1 MSIINHGRIFGFTKC
16 RRFDFAHWILSF
28 VHPSVVFSLWN
39 RFIRLTNYRK
49 PKIVVSFMPW
59 QIGRRHLHIF
69 RFEPLF
75 DWLFIFIIISEIFNF
90 ESANKWIEKTSFD
103 LISILM
109 LFSAWQNAF
118 QCSEFRNLLS
128 MEIFLDCF
136 YVLYSMDNR
145 MVLRPYESR
154 H

>member
-1 MSIINHGRIFGFTKC
+1 MVEFSVLQNAGFL
-16 RRFDFAHWILSF
+16 ILHTEYSHS
-28 VHPSVVFSLWN
+28 VHPPVVFSLWN

-49 PKIVVSFMPW
+49 PKIVVSFMAW
-59 QIGRRHLHIF
+59 QIGRRRLHIF

-75 DWLFIFIIISEIFNF
+75 DWLFIFIIISDIFNF

-118 QCSEFRNLLS
+118 QCFKFGNLLS
-128 MEIFLDCF
+128 MVIFLDCF